1 MWTYKRKTERRKI
14 SKEVYEKAAAILEE
28 DKTKKIRGI
37 AKDLGLCHMSLT
49 RYLKKRKEAKEKGT
63 PIESLTV
70 GYQKN
75 RQVFNDEQERIL
87 EDDFLSAFVTDRP
100 IDETANSNLEN
111 TPVITEITPINFP
124 GTLSPTPPHS
134 SKDNTI
140 PPIPGFIEEATEVV
154 DAAEECESSLYGS
167 VAGCSRD
174 LFHNEC
180 TTFSPDTIRPYPK
193 AAARTNKV
201 TRKTRKSAIL
211 TDTPEKNV
219 LAQEQSK
226 KKEITSKNR
235 KVTKKGKS
243 TEPGKMKREKT
254 PKETRKIAV
263 KRKVLH
269 DSESDE
275 GSVDDYFCLICCE
288 PFDQSRAGEEWVQCV
303 VCKKW
308 SHVRCAKGNVIS
320 YICLNCESDCSD

>member
-1 MWTYKRKTERRKI
+1 MSTSLLPSAELHLL
-14 SKEVYEKAAAILEE
+14 ALP
-28 DKTKKIRGI
+28 RG
-37 AKDLGLCHMSLT
+37 
-49 RYLKKRKEAKEKGT
+49 
-63 PIESLTV
+63 
-70 GYQKN
+70 
-75 RQVFNDEQERIL
+75 
-87 EDDFLSAFVTDRP
+87 P

-193 AAARTNKV
+193 AAVRTNKV

>member
-1 MWTYKRKTERRKI
+1 M
-14 SKEVYEKAAAILEE
+14 
-28 DKTKKIRGI
+28 
-37 AKDLGLCHMSLT
+37 LGLET
-49 RYLKKRKEAKEKGT
+49 IR
-63 PIESLTV
+63 
-70 GYQKN
+70 
-75 RQVFNDEQERIL
+75 

-211 TDTPEKNV
+211 TDTPEKMYWH
-219 LAQEQSK
+219 
-226 KKEITSKNR
+226 KNR
-235 KVTKKGKS
+235 A
-243 TEPGKMKREKT
+243 R
-254 PKETRKIAV
+254 
-263 KRKVLH
+263 KRKLH
-269 DSESDE
+269 QKIE
-275 GSVDDYFCLICCE
+275 
-288 PFDQSRAGEEWVQCV
+288 R
-303 VCKKW
+303 
-308 SHVRCAKGNVIS
+308 
-320 YICLNCESDCSD
+320 